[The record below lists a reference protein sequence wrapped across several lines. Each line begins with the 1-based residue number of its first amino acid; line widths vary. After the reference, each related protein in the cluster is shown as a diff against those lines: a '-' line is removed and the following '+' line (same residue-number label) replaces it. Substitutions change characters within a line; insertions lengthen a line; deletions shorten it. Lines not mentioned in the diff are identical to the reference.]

1 MNPQASGSTDS
12 AGGSGWLNALGLHRK
27 ELRAWAMYDWANS
40 AFATTI
46 MGALLPTFYVSVAAS
61 TLPENLRDSFYAFTT
76 SIALFII
83 AVISPVLGAIADY
96 RGSKKRFLAFFAG
109 LGILFTS
116 FLWFSGE
123 GDWVFTSAVFIVANL
138 GFAAANVFYESL
150 LPNIASNEEV
160 DRVST
165 AGYAI
170 GYVGGGIL
178 LGLNFL
184 WIAFPETFGL
194 RDVGHATRVSFVSVS
209 VWWAVFSIPIL
220 RRVREPPRTLEAG
233 ESADENPLRVGF
245 DRVWETLKELRRH
258 RQVFL
263 FLLAFWFYNDGIG
276 SIIKLASAF
285 GTTIGIEPENILLT
299 FLAVQFLAIPFTFG
313 FGWLAG
319 KIGAKRGLQLALGVY
334 LLICIFAFFM
344 TTATHF
350 FIMGLAVATV
360 QGGAQALSR
369 SIFATI
375 VPRSKSSQFFGFFSV
390 SAKFAGIF
398 GPLVFGGVGI
408 LMGSSRPA
416 ITSLVVFFLV
426 GMYFLS
432 KLDIEEGRR
441 VAAEEDREMRKVWE
455 TG

>member
-1 MNPQASGSTDS
+1 MADP
-12 AGGSGWLNALGLHRK
+12 AGTSDTPEGRGGWLNALGLHRK
-27 ELRAWAMYDWANS
+27 ELRAWAMYDWAIS
-40 AFATTI
+40 AFATTV
-46 MGALLPTFYVSVAAS
+46 MGALLPFFYSGVAAS
-61 TLPENLRDSFYAFTT
+61 TLDEGLGGSIYAFTT
-76 SIALFII
+76 SIALLII
-83 AVISPVLGAIADY
+83 AVISPVLGAIADFK
-96 RGSKKRFLAFFAG
+96 GSKKRFMAFFAG

-116 FLWFSGE
+116 FLWFVGE
-123 GDWVFTSAVFIVANL
+123 GDWIFASVVFIIANV

-150 LPNIASNEEV
+150 LPSIASDEEV

-170 GYVGGGIL
+170 GYVGGGL
-178 LGLNFL
+178 LLALNFL
-184 WIAFPETFGL
+184 WVAFPDTFGL
-194 RDVGHATRVSFVSVS
+194 SGQAQATRLSFVSAA
-209 VWWAVFSIPIL
+209 VWWALFSIPIFK
-220 RRVREPPRTLEAG
+220 RVKEPPRRLEVG
-233 ESADENPLRVGF
+233 EDPGVSPLRVGF
-245 DRVWETLKELRRH
+245 SRVGETLRELRRF
-258 RQVFL
+258 RQVFI

-276 SIIKLASAF
+276 SIIKLAGTF
-285 GTTIGIEPENILLT
+285 GFDIGLSQTEVLAT

-319 KIGAKRGLQLALGVY
+319 KMGAKRSLQLALMVY

-350 FIMGLAVATV
+350 FLMGLAVAMV

-398 GPLVFGGVGI
+398 GPLVFGGVGL

-416 ITSLVVFFLV
+416 IGSLVIFFVV

-441 VAAEEDREMRKVWE
+441 VAAEEDAEMRVVAA
-455 TG
+455 G

>member
-1 MNPQASGSTDS
+1 MSPEYSETTGTAKESGL
-12 AGGSGWLNALGLHRK
+12 LNALGLHRK

-46 MGALLPTFYVSVAAS
+46 MGALLPFYYASVAAS
-61 TLPENLRDSFYAFTT
+61 TLEPGLGESLYAFTT

-83 AVISPVLGAIADY
+83 AVISPVLGAIADFK
-96 RGSKKRFLAFFAG
+96 GSKKRFMAFFAG
-109 LGILFTS
+109 LGILFS
-116 FLWFSGE
+116 AFLFFAGD
-123 GDWVFTSAVFIVANL
+123 GDWIYASVVFIIANI

-150 LPNIASNEEV
+150 LPSIASHEEV

-170 GYVGGGIL
+170 GYVGGGL
-178 LGLNFL
+178 LLAVNFL
-184 WIAFPETFGL
+184 WIASPETFGL
-194 RDVGHATRVSFVSVS
+194 ADEAEATRLSFLSVS
-209 VWWAVFSIPIL
+209 VWWAVFSVPIF
-220 RRVREPPRTLEAG
+220 RRVKEPPRRLEPG
-233 ESADENPLRVGF
+233 ESVGVNPVRVGF
-245 DRVWETLKELRRH
+245 SRVGETLKELRRF
-258 RQVFL
+258 RQVFI

-285 GTTIGIEPENILLT
+285 GFGIGLTQTEVLLT

-319 KIGAKRGLQLALGVY
+319 KIGAKRGLQLALAVY

-344 TTATHF
+344 TTAIHF
-350 FIMGLAVATV
+350 FVMGLAVAMV

-398 GPLVFGGVGI
+398 GPLVFGGVR
-408 LMGSSRPA
+408 LLFDSSRPA
-416 ITSLVVFFLV
+416 IGSLVIFFVV

-441 VAAEEDREMRKVWE
+441 VAAEEDAEMRVV
-455 TG
+455 

>member
-1 MNPQASGSTDS
+1 MQNSTGTSDS
-12 AGGSGWLNALGLHRK
+12 SAEKGGWLNALGLHRK

-46 MGALLPTFYVSVAAS
+46 MGALLPAFYVSVAS
-61 TLPENLRDSFYAFTT
+61 SSLPENLREAYWAFTT
-76 SIALFII
+76 SIALFVI

-96 RGSKKRFLAFFAG
+96 KGAKKTFLAFFAG

-116 FLWFSGE
+116 FLWWVGD
-123 GDWVFTSAVFIVANL
+123 GDWLFASAVFIVANI

-150 LPNIASNEEV
+150 LPNIANESEI

-170 GYVGGGIL
+170 GYVGGGL
-178 LGLNFL
+178 LLALNFL
-184 WIAFPETFGL
+184 WIVWPETFGMVD
-194 RDVGHATRVSFVSVS
+194 RGQATRVSFVSVS

-220 RRVREPPRTLEAG
+220 RRVKEPPRALKVG
-233 ESADENPLRVGF
+233 EEEGVNPLRVGF
-245 DRVWETLKELRRH
+245 NRVGETLRDLRRH
-258 RQVFL
+258 KQVFL

-285 GTTIGIEPENILLT
+285 ATGLGISPENILLT

-319 KIGAKRGLQLALGVY
+319 KIGAKRGLQLALAVY
-334 LLICIFAFFM
+334 LVICLFAFFM
-344 TTATHF
+344 ETATHF

-398 GPLVFGGVGI
+398 GPLVFGGVRI
-408 LMGSSRPA
+408 LAGSSRPA
-416 ITSLVVFFLV
+416 IGSLVIFFLV
-426 GMYFLS
+426 GLYFLS
-432 KLDIEEGRR
+432 KLDLEEGRR
-441 VAAEEDREMRKVWE
+441 VALEEDAEMRVVE
-455 TG
+455 AG

>member
-1 MNPQASGSTDS
+1 
-12 AGGSGWLNALGLHRK
+12 
-27 ELRAWAMYDWANS
+27 MYDWANS

-46 MGALLPTFYVSVAAS
+46 MGALAPPFYILVAAS
-61 TLPENLRDSFYAFTT
+61 SLPENLREPFWAFTT

-83 AVISPVLGAIADY
+83 AILSPILGAVADY
-96 RGSKKRFLAFFAG
+96 KGSKKRFLAFFAG
-109 LGILFTS
+109 LGIVFSS
-116 FLWFSGE
+116 FLWFVGP
-123 GDWVFTSAVFIVANL
+123 GDWVFASVVFIIANI

-150 LPNIASNEEV
+150 LPYIASEEEV

-178 LGLNFL
+178 LALNFVWL
-184 WIAFPETFGL
+184 RWPETLGL
-194 RDVGHATRVSFVSVS
+194 GGQDQATRLSFISVS
-209 VWWAVFSIPIL
+209 VWWAVFSIPLL
-220 RRVREPPRTLEAG
+220 RRVREPARTLKPGEAIG
-233 ESADENPLRVGF
+233 ENAARVGF
-245 DRVWETLKELRRH
+245 SRVVETLKEIRH
-258 RQVFL
+258 HKQVFI

-276 SIIKLASAF
+276 SIIKLASAYAA
-285 GTTIGIEPENILLT
+285 GLEISRTNILLT
-299 FLAVQFLAIPFTFG
+299 FLVVQFLAIPFTFG

-319 KIGAKRGLQLALGVY
+319 KVGAKRGLQLALGVY
-334 LLICIFAFFM
+334 VVICCFAFFINSF
-344 TTATHF
+344 ADF

-375 VPRSKSSQFFGFFSV
+375 VPKKKSSEFFGFFSV

-398 GPLVFGGVGI
+398 GPLVFGGVGL
-408 LMGSSRPA
+408 LMGNTRPA

-432 KLDIEEGRR
+432 KLDLEEGRR
-441 VAAEEDREMRKVWE
+441 VAAEEDAAMTVVDSV
-455 TG
+455 